1 MLIKKQGWELNDIC
15 SIKMITAEEI
25 IGKITDKSDGTIT
38 VSKPLV
44 LQVQVDQRTGQA
56 GMTLIP
62 TFVMGVGVDAKV
74 TLKDAHI
81 ICVTLADD
89 EIAQGYLRQTSS
101 IAMPETGG
109 IFT

>member
-1 MLIKKQGWELNDIC
+1 MLIKKQGWEVNDIC

-25 IGKITDKSDGTIT
+25 IGKIVDKGDGTIT
-38 VSKPLV
+38 VSKPHV

-56 GMTLIP
+56 GMALIP
-62 TFVMGVGVDAKV
+62 TFVMGAGIDAKV
-74 TLKDAHI
+74 TLKEMHI
-81 ICVTLADD
+81 MCIVLADD
-89 EIAQGYLRQTSS
+89 DISQGYVRQTSS